1 VDERLP
7 RKLAAILYA
16 DVVGYSRL
24 TGEDEDATHRRLAEY
39 LDVISARVAQHHGEV
54 VHYAGDAVL
63 AVFKA
68 AVDAVSS
75 AVEIQAQLRER
86 NAELPESRKV
96 EFRIGVN
103 LGDVIEDRGDVYGDG
118 VNVAARLESLADAGG
133 VCISESV
140 HTALGTK
147 LPLCYR
153 FAGEQRVKNIDKPV
167 RTYHIEAVTATA
179 TGRTNAARGALDEK
193 PSIAVLPFTNM
204 SGDPE
209 QEYFS
214 DGITEDIITGLSRF
228 HWFFVIAR
236 NSSFTFKGTSVDVK
250 QIARDLG
257 VHYVLEGSVRK
268 SGQRVRITAQLI
280 HAATDRHVWAERY
293 DRSLEDIFAL
303 QDEISEAIVTAV
315 APAFVSAEAH
325 RAQRKLP
332 ENLDAWDYAMRGNW
346 FLSRRGKVDLD
357 EARRLFGM
365 ALDIDPNSTIALAGL
380 AFALCWVSNLGF
392 EGDLDAVRKTAYDA
406 ALRAIDLDDNDAW
419 AHATLAFVF
428 FSMRQLDAA
437 IPECKRAIALN
448 PNLAVAQSLLAIS
461 YTWRGDNDDALRHA
475 ELAERLSPRDPV
487 QSMWSFARTCAEF
500 GAGHYDR
507 ALAAARLTTEA
518 MPRFPGGWRYVAS
531 SLGHLGR
538 IEEARA
544 ARDELLKVAPRDSL
558 SLVRMVLPGVHSER
572 MERLID
578 GLRKAGLPEA

>member
-39 LDVISARVAQHHGEV
+39 LDLISANVARHHGQI

-75 AVEIQAQLRER
+75 AVEIQTQLRDR
-86 NAELPESRKV
+86 NEELADDRKV

-118 VNVAARLESLADAGG
+118 VNVAARLEGLAEAGG
-133 VCISESV
+133 ICISESV

-153 FAGEQRVKNIDKPV
+153 FAGEQNVKNIDKPV
-167 RTYHIEAVTATA
+167 RTYHVDAAAPATPQRPG
-179 TGRTNAARGALDEK
+179 TTRKVLEEK

-214 DGITEDIITGLSRF
+214 DGITEDIITALSRF

-236 NSSFTFKGTSVDVK
+236 NSSFVYKGTSVDVK
-250 QIARDLG
+250 QIARDLR

-315 APAFVSAEAH
+315 APAFVLAEAQ
-325 RAQRKLP
+325 RAQRKAP

-346 FLSRRGKVDLD
+346 FLSRRGEDD
-357 EARRLFGM
+357 IAEARRLFGI
-365 ALDIDPNSTIALAGL
+365 ALEIDPNCTVALAGL

-392 EGDLDAVRKTAYDA
+392 EGDLDTVRKTAYDA

-419 AHATLAFVF
+419 AHATLAFVL
-428 FSMRQLDAA
+428 FSMRQLDGA
-437 IPECKRAIALN
+437 IPECKRALALN
-448 PNLAVAQSLLAIS
+448 ANLAVAQSLLAIS
-461 YTWRGDNDDALRHA
+461 YSWRGDHEEAIRHA
-475 ELAERLSPRDPV
+475 QLAERLSPRDPV
-487 QSMWSFARTCAEF
+487 QSMWSFACTCADF
-500 GAGHYDR
+500 GAGHYER
-507 ALAAARLTTEA
+507 ALEAARMTTDA
-518 MPRFPGGWRYVAS
+518 MPRFPGGWRYVVS

-544 ARDELLKVAPRDSL
+544 AKDQLVRVAPRESI
-558 SLVRMVLPGVHSER
+558 SLVRAVLPGVRSER
-572 MERLID
+572 MERLVE